1 MTFFSWHGWTGGDR
15 HLGMSFDRHLGHT
28 WGAGLGGDRHLGI
41 NNDQHLENTDSFI
54 SEGKMFEL

>member
-1 MTFFSWHGWTGGDR
+1 MGEQGGDR
-15 HLGMSFDRHLGHT
+15 HLGMNCDRHLGHT